1 MSKELAL
8 IEDEIE
14 SVEAEEIIREEFQ
27 SESPIIIDV
36 TYFDSDGDGNGEGFG
51 NIGEGDESSEE
62 ILANI
67 TAFEKA
73 DREGNTYV
81 EVVNLQTGEVVDVSF
96 ESRYDVS
103 QGPSEII
110 NVKKKKRFL

>member
-36 TYFDSDGDGNGEGFG
+36 TYFDCDGDGEGEGEV
-51 NIGEGDESSEE
+51 GEGDEGSEE
-62 ILANI
+62 NLVNI

-73 DREGNTYV
+73 DREGTTYIETV
-81 EVVNLQTGEVVDVSF
+81 DLQTGEVIDTSF
-96 ESRYDVS
+96 ESRYDISEVL
-103 QGPSEII
+103 SEIVT
-110 NVKKKKRFL
+110 VKKKKRFL

>member
-36 TYFDSDGDGNGEGFG
+36 TYFDSDGDGEGFG
-51 NIGEGDESSEE
+51 DIGEGDESSEE
-62 ILANI
+62 NLANI

-96 ESRYDVS
+96 ESRYDIS
-103 QGPSEII
+103 QGSSEIVT
-110 NVKKKKRFL
+110 VKKKKRFL

>member
-36 TYFDSDGDGNGEGFG
+36 TYFDCDGDGEGEGEV
-51 NIGEGDESSEE
+51 GEGDEGSEE

-73 DREGNTYV
+73 DRKGNTYV
-81 EVVNLQTGEVVDVSF
+81 ETVNLQTGEVTDTSF
-96 ESRYDVS
+96 KSRYDISEVL
-103 QGPSEII
+103 SEIVT
-110 NVKKKKRFL
+110 VKKKKRFL

>member
-36 TYFDSDGDGNGEGFG
+36 TYFDCDGDGEGEGEV
-51 NIGEGDESSEE
+51 GEGDEGSEE

-73 DREGNTYV
+73 DREGNTYIETV
-81 EVVNLQTGEVVDVSF
+81 DLQTGDVTDTSF
-96 ESRYDVS
+96 ESRYDI
-103 QGPSEII
+103 SEVLSETVT
-110 NVKKKKRFL
+110 VKKKKRFL

>member
-1 MSKELAL
+1 MGKELAL

-27 SESPIIIDV
+27 SESPIVIDV
-36 TYFDSDGDGNGEGFG
+36 TYFDCDGDGD
-51 NIGEGDESSEE
+51 GEGDEGSEE
-62 ILANI
+62 NLVNI

-81 EVVNLQTGEVVDVSF
+81 ESVNLQTGEVVDTSF

-103 QGPSEII
+103 QGSSEIVT
-110 NVKKKKRFL
+110 VKKKKRFL

>member
-36 TYFDSDGDGNGEGFG
+36 TYFDCDGDGEGEGEV
-51 NIGEGDESSEE
+51 GEGDEGSEE

-81 EVVNLQTGEVVDVSF
+81 ETVNLQTGEVTDTSF
-96 ESRYDVS
+96 ESRYDLSEVS
-103 QGPSEII
+103 SEIVT
-110 NVKKKKRFL
+110 VKKKKRFL

>member
-36 TYFDSDGDGNGEGFG
+36 TYFDCDGDGEGEGEV
-51 NIGEGDESSEE
+51 GEGDEGSEE

-96 ESRYDVS
+96 ESRYDLS
-103 QGPSEII
+103 QGSSEIVT
-110 NVKKKKRFL
+110 VKKKKRFL

>member
-36 TYFDSDGDGNGEGFG
+36 TYFDCDGDGEGEGEV
-51 NIGEGDESSEE
+51 GECDEGSEE

-81 EVVNLQTGEVVDVSF
+81 ETVNLQTGEVTDTSF
-96 ESRYDVS
+96 ESRYDIS
-103 QGPSEII
+103 QGSSEIVT
-110 NVKKKKRFL
+110 VKKKKRFL

>member
-36 TYFDSDGDGNGEGFG
+36 TYFDCDGDGEGEGEV
-51 NIGEGDESSEE
+51 GEGDEGSEE

-81 EVVNLQTGEVVDVSF
+81 EMVNLQTGEVTDTSF
-96 ESRYDVS
+96 ESRYDIS
-103 QGPSEII
+103 QGSSGIVT
-110 NVKKKKRFL
+110 VKKKKRFL

>member
-36 TYFDSDGDGNGEGFG
+36 TYFDSDGDGEGFG
-51 NIGEGDESSEE
+51 DIGEGDENSEE

>member
-36 TYFDSDGDGNGEGFG
+36 TYFDCDGDGEGEGEV
-51 NIGEGDESSEE
+51 GEGDKGSEE

-81 EVVNLQTGEVVDVSF
+81 ESVNLQTGEVTDTAF

-103 QGPSEII
+103 QGSSEIVT
-110 NVKKKKRFL
+110 VKKKKRFL

>member
-14 SVEAEEIIREEFQ
+14 SVEAEEIIREEIQ

-36 TYFDSDGDGNGEGFG
+36 TYFDCDGDGEGEV
-51 NIGEGDESSEE
+51 GESDESSEE

-103 QGPSEII
+103 QVSSEIVT
-110 NVKKKKRFL
+110 VKKKKRFL

>member
-27 SESPIIIDV
+27 SESPIVIDV
-36 TYFDSDGDGNGEGFG
+36 TYFDCDGDGEGEGEV
-51 NIGEGDESSEE
+51 GEGDKGSEE

-73 DREGNTYV
+73 DREGNTYIETV
-81 EVVNLQTGEVVDVSF
+81 DLQTGDVTDTSF
-96 ESRYDVS
+96 ESRYDI
-103 QGPSEII
+103 SEVLSETVT
-110 NVKKKKRFL
+110 VKKKKRFL

>member
-36 TYFDSDGDGNGEGFG
+36 TYFDCDGDGEGEGEV
-51 NIGEGDESSEE
+51 GEGDEGSEE

-81 EVVNLQTGEVVDVSF
+81 ETVNLQTGEVTDTSF

-103 QGPSEII
+103 QVSFEIVT
-110 NVKKKKRFL
+110 VKKKKRFL

>member
-27 SESPIIIDV
+27 SESPIVIDV
-36 TYFDSDGDGNGEGFG
+36 TYFDCDGDGDGEGEV
-51 NIGEGDESSEE
+51 GEDDKGSEE

-81 EVVNLQTGEVVDVSF
+81 ETVNLQTGEVTDTAF

-103 QGPSEII
+103 QGSSEIVT
-110 NVKKKKRFL
+110 VKKKKRFL

>member
-14 SVEAEEIIREEFQ
+14 SVEAEEIIRKEFQ

-36 TYFDSDGDGNGEGFG
+36 TYFDSDGDGEGFG
-51 NIGEGDESSEE
+51 DIGEGDESSEE

>member
-36 TYFDSDGDGNGEGFG
+36 TYFDCDGDGEGEA
-51 NIGEGDESSEE
+51 GEGDKTSEE

-81 EVVNLQTGEVVDVSF
+81 ESVNLQTGDVTDTSF
-96 ESRYDVS
+96 ESRYDLS
-103 QGPSEII
+103 QGSSEIVT
-110 NVKKKKRFL
+110 VKKKKRFL

>member
-36 TYFDSDGDGNGEGFG
+36 TYFDSDGDGEGFG

-103 QGPSEII
+103 QGSSEII

>member
-36 TYFDSDGDGNGEGFG
+36 TYFDCDGDGDGEGEG
-51 NIGEGDESSEE
+51 GEGDEGSEE
-62 ILANI
+62 NLVNI

-73 DREGNTYV
+73 DREGTTYV
-81 EVVNLQTGEVVDVSF
+81 ETVDLQTGDVTDTSF
-96 ESRYDVS
+96 ESRYDL
-103 QGPSEII
+103 SEVLSETVT
-110 NVKKKKRFL
+110 VKKKKRFL

>member
-36 TYFDSDGDGNGEGFG
+36 TYFDCDGDGEGEGEV
-51 NIGEGDESSEE
+51 GEGDKGSEE

-81 EVVNLQTGEVVDVSF
+81 EAVNLQTGEVTDTSF
-96 ESRYDVS
+96 ESRYGLS
-103 QGPSEII
+103 QGSSEIVT
-110 NVKKKKRFL
+110 VKKKKRFL

>member
-36 TYFDSDGDGNGEGFG
+36 TYFDSDGDGEGEGCDEV
-51 NIGEGDESSEE
+51 GEGDESSEE

-110 NVKKKKRFL
+110 TVKKKKRFL

>member
-1 MSKELAL
+1 MRKELAL

-36 TYFDSDGDGNGEGFG
+36 TYFDSDGDGEGCDEV
-51 NIGEGDESSEE
+51 GEGDESSEE

-81 EVVNLQTGEVVDVSF
+81 EIVNLQTGEVTETSF
-96 ESRYDVS
+96 ESRYDIS
-103 QGPSEII
+103 QGSSEIVT
-110 NVKKKKRFL
+110 VKKKKRFL

>member
-36 TYFDSDGDGNGEGFG
+36 TYFDCDGDGEGEGEV
-51 NIGEGDESSEE
+51 GEGDKGSEE

-81 EVVNLQTGEVVDVSF
+81 EAVNLQTGEVTDTSF
-96 ESRYDVS
+96 ESRYDLS
-103 QGPSEII
+103 QGSSEIVT
-110 NVKKKKRFL
+110 VKKKKRFL

>member
-36 TYFDSDGDGNGEGFG
+36 TYFDCDGDGEGEGEV
-51 NIGEGDESSEE
+51 GEGDEGSEE

-81 EVVNLQTGEVVDVSF
+81 ESVNLQTGEVIDTSF
-96 ESRYDVS
+96 ESRYDLS
-103 QGPSEII
+103 QGSSEIVT
-110 NVKKKKRFL
+110 VKKKKRFL

>member
-36 TYFDSDGDGNGEGFG
+36 TYFDCDGD
-51 NIGEGDESSEE
+51 GEGDEGSEE
-62 ILANI
+62 NLVNI

-81 EVVNLQTGEVVDVSF
+81 ESVNLQTGEVIDTSF
-96 ESRYDVS
+96 ESRYDLS
-103 QGPSEII
+103 QGSSEIVT
-110 NVKKKKRFL
+110 VKKKKRFL